1 MGRIFITGDKHG
13 DFIDIPFFCKKFDT
27 TKEDILIILGDA
39 GINYW
44 ISDLKP
50 EDKTE
55 LLLYEDGNGSK
66 KLKQDL
72 CKLPITF
79 FCIHGNH
86 EARADT
92 ILGYTKSI
100 FCGAPAY
107 KQKEY
112 DNIYFAI
119 DGEIYTFNEKEY
131 IVIGG
136 AYSIDKEYRLGKQKS
151 GYPGYKW
158 FADEQPS
165 VAIKTCVEEK
175 LKEKDWTIYGLL
187 THTCPKKYMPRDM
200 FLTHFTFKEDNS
212 TEEWL
217 ENVEE
222 TVNYKIWYF
231 GHFHTDRIVDKMHIL
246 FEGIEELK

>member
-13 DFIDIPFFCKKFDT
+13 DFIDIPFFCNRYNT
-27 TKEDILIILGDA
+27 TKEDILIILGDS

-44 ISDLKP
+44 LSNLK
-50 EDKTE
+50 EKDRTDIIVYKDE
-55 LLLYEDGNGSK
+55 HKSK
-66 KLKQDL
+66 KIKKGLQE
-72 CKLPITF
+72 LPITL

-86 EARADT
+86 EARAET
-92 ILGYTKSI
+92 ILGYTKTI

-107 KQKEY
+107 KQEEY

-119 DGEIYTFNEKEY
+119 DGEIYTFNKKEY

-151 GYPGYKW
+151 GFLGYKW

-165 VAIKTCVEEK
+165 SEIKTRVEEK
-175 LKEKDWTIYGLL
+175 LKEKSGTVHGVL
-187 THTCPKKYMPRDM
+187 THTCPKKYMPTDM
-200 FLTHFTFKEDNS
+200 FLTQFTFKEDNS

-217 ENVEE
+217 EKIEE
-222 TVNYKIWYF
+222 NTDYKIWYC
-231 GHFHTDRIVDKMHIL
+231 GHFHTDRIVDKIHML
-246 FEGIEELK
+246 FENIDELK